1 MAIVPVDVF
10 PEAVA
15 GRGLSRTNA
24 VLSLPFDCPSSSD
37 VIVLGRSLEG
47 SGAAAWSGEG
57 PSIPYYEVYPSRL
70 RVPKVQAVSVSA
82 KLTRREA
89 ELLDRLTREYGFIS
103 KSEAIRSAV
112 RLYLNLFE
120 LRSKDR
126 LRMLQLINEL
136 IAPSVKTS
144 SDLVEEGHRE
154 EDEI

>member
-1 MAIVPVDVF
+1 
-10 PEAVA
+10 
-15 GRGLSRTNA
+15 
-24 VLSLPFDCPSSSD
+24 VL
-37 VIVLGRSLEG
+37 
-47 SGAAAWSGEG
+47 
-57 PSIPYYEVYPSRL
+57 EV
-70 RVPKVQAVSVSA
+70 QTVSVSA

-112 RLYLNLFE
+112 RLYLNLLE

-136 IAPSVKTS
+136 VAPSLKAS

-154 EDEI
+154 EDEL